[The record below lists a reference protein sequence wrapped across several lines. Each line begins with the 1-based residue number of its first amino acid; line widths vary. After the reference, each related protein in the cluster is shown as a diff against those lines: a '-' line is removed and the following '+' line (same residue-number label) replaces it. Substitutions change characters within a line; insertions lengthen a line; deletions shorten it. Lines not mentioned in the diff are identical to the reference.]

1 MTTQKKS
8 AGGHVYQLSA
18 YPKEITLR
26 DGTRVTLK
34 PMTAQDGEA
43 LQRFFLRIPADERH
57 YLKDDVTAPQ
67 VIQRWVEELDYDRAL
82 PLLAWVA
89 GAVIAD
95 GTLHRTRAGARR
107 HVGELRILVA
117 PEYRSMGLGS
127 LMMQEMA
134 SIANENGL
142 ERLIYQAV
150 ADKEIAAIK
159 AGEAIGFVQVAV
171 LPGHGKDMDG
181 HPRDIVIMEMPL
193 GNWFN
198 WWVY

>member
-1 MTTQKKS
+1 MTTQKKPL
-8 AGGHVYQLSA
+8 GTHVYRLSA
-18 YPKEITLR
+18 YPKVIALR
-26 DGTRVTLK
+26 DGTKVTLK
-34 PMTAQDGEA
+34 PMTQQDGEA

-57 YLKDDVTAPQ
+57 YLKDDVTAPE
-67 VIQRWVEELDYDRAL
+67 VIQRWAEEIDYDRAL
-82 PLLAWVA
+82 PLLAWVD

-107 HVGELRILVA
+107 HVGELRVMVA
-117 PEYRSMGLGS
+117 PEFRNLGLGS
-127 LMMQEMA
+127 LMMQELA

-142 ERLIYQAV
+142 ERLVYQAV
-150 ADKEIAAIK
+150 ADKEIAAIR
-159 AGEAIGFVQVAV
+159 AGEAIGFVQVAT
-171 LPGHGKDMDG
+171 LPGHGKDIDG

>member
-1 MTTQKKS
+1 MATPKKTL
-8 AGGHVYQLSA
+8 GTHVYRLSA
-18 YPKEITLR
+18 YPKVIALR

-34 PMTAQDGEA
+34 PMTQQDGEA

-67 VIQRWVEELDYDRAL
+67 VIQRWTEEIDYDRAL
-82 PLLAWVA
+82 PLLAWVD

-107 HVGELRILVA
+107 HVGELRIMVA
-117 PEYRSMGLGS
+117 PEYRNLGLGS
-127 LMMQEMA
+127 LMMQELA

-142 ERLIYQAV
+142 ERLVYQAV
-150 ADKEIAAIK
+150 ADKEIGAIR
-159 AGEAIGFVQVAV
+159 AGEAIGFVPVAT
-171 LPGHGKDMDG
+171 LPGHGKDLDG
-181 HPRDIVIMEMPL
+181 HPRDIVVMEMPL